1 MNENKGKSNCTNNND
16 ICIEEYS
23 IARDTTS
30 DSSQSSID
38 QNDTGT
44 KIVDSAGNDKGSLE
58 RNDKGHLDRIMNAVM
73 RIEESQE
80 KLREQFCNLQSLV
93 GKIQNGQ
100 QTTPFASFV
109 TVAGRN
115 SVSTVTN

>member
-30 DSSQSSID
+30 DSSQSSVD

-73 RIEESQE
+73 RIEEKHNLLE
-80 KLREQFCNLQSLV
+80 EQFRNLQSSM
-93 GKIQNGQ
+93 KNFQNGQ
-100 QTTPFASFV
+100 QITAFGSFV

>member
-16 ICIEEYS
+16 ICIKEYS
-23 IARDTTS
+23 IASDTTS

-73 RIEESQE
+73 RIEELHQI
-80 KLREQFCNLQSLV
+80 LREQFCNLQSSFE
-93 GKIQNGQ
+93 KIQNGQ
-100 QTTPFASFV
+100 QITPFGSFV

>member
-1 MNENKGKSNCTNNND
+1 MFISKNTQSP
-16 ICIEEYS
+16 
-23 IARDTTS
+23 DTSS
-30 DSSQSSID
+30 DSSQSSVD
-38 QNDTGT
+38 RNDTGT

-73 RIEESQE
+73 RIEELQE
-80 KLREQFCNLQSLV
+80 ILREQFRNLQSSV
-93 GKIQNGQ
+93 EKIQNGQ
-100 QTTPFASFV
+100 QITPFGSFV